1 MAPSTHHRGFRLVQA
16 VALTVALLVYHAAF
30 SRIESI
36 KEMPYHR
43 LVTPGAMVFQ
53 TGGKASTAGTELSY
67 LVDLSG
73 RDFAEVIGVFDRAA
87 P

>member
-16 VALTVALLVYHAAF
+16 VALTVALL
-30 SRIESI
+30 SRGLLPNRVDQ
-36 KEMPYHR
+36 EMPYHR